1 MKNFFPFRTDL
12 ALEAADTGDNK
23 LPEGVFVEEETA
35 GAVTVTTVRIDT
47 PAAAE
52 RLQRPIGKY
61 ITIEGDLSLCSAQM
75 TNILTENLSEML
87 PPGSALVVGLGNRD
101 ITPDIVGVSAAES
114 VMATRH
120 LPKAEMKAV
129 GLGDLREVCVL
140 APGVMGQTG
149 LEVCDIVRSV
159 ARDNKFDFVIAI
171 DSLAAR
177 SANRLGRTI
186 QLSNVG
192 ISPGSGVLNDRA
204 EISKSSLGIPVFSLG
219 IPTVVDA
226 ATLIYDLCP
235 DCGGITQNM
244 MVTPRGIDKIAKQGA
259 NIISKAL
266 NRALQPQL
274 SHDDID
280 LLLS

>member
-12 ALEAADTGDNK
+12 ALEAADTGDNQ
-23 LPEGVFVEEETA
+23 LPDGVFVEEETA

-61 ITIEGDLSLCSAQM
+61 ITIEGDLSVCTAQM
-75 TNILTENLSEML
+75 TDILTENLSEML

-177 SANRLGRTI
+177 SATRLGRTI

>member
-23 LPEGVFVEEETA
+23 LPEGVFVEEEKA
-35 GAVTVTTVRIDT
+35 DSLTVTTVRIDT

-52 RLQRPIGKY
+52 RLHRPIGKY
-61 ITIEGDLSLCSAQM
+61 ITIEGDLSVCSAQM
-75 TNILTENLSEML
+75 TDILTEKLSEML
-87 PPGSALVVGLGNRD
+87 PLGSALVIVLGNRD
-101 ITPDIVGVSAAES
+101 ITPDIVGVAAAEA

-120 LPKAEMKAV
+120 LPKAEMKAL
-129 GLGDLREVCVL
+129 GLGNLREVCVL
-140 APGVMGQTG
+140 TPGVMGQTG

-159 ARDNKFDFVIAI
+159 ARDNKFDFVIVI
-171 DSLAAR
+171 ESLAAR

-259 NIISKAL
+259 NIISTAL

-274 SHDDID
+274 SHDDLD

>member
-1 MKNFFPFRTDL
+1 PT
-12 ALEAADTGDNK
+12 
-23 LPEGVFVEEETA
+23 
-35 GAVTVTTVRIDT
+35 
-47 PAAAE
+47 AAE
-52 RLQRPIGKY
+52 RLRRPIGKY

-219 IPTVVDA
+219 IPTVVDS

>member
-23 LPEGVFVEEETA
+23 LPEGVFVEEETE

-52 RLQRPIGKY
+52 RLRRPIGKY

-75 TNILTENLSEML
+75 TDILTENLSEML

-149 LEVCDIVRSV
+149 LEVCDI
-159 ARDNKFDFVIAI
+159 
-171 DSLAAR
+171 
-177 SANRLGRTI
+177 
-186 QLSNVG
+186 
-192 ISPGSGVLNDRA
+192 
-204 EISKSSLGIPVFSLG
+204 
-219 IPTVVDA
+219 
-226 ATLIYDLCP
+226 
-235 DCGGITQNM
+235 
-244 MVTPRGIDKIAKQGA
+244 
-259 NIISKAL
+259 
-266 NRALQPQL
+266 
-274 SHDDID
+274 
-280 LLLS
+280 